1 LTRKNNLFILI
12 IVIII
17 KQGATMQEQNVK
29 ICKGPGCKAWSS
41 DRIAR
46 ELLEIREA
54 LDLDGVK
61 ICRVPCMKVCG
72 GGTSVRF
79 NSNSKIVKLKESD
92 EVLAVLGI
100 REAGAVA
107 CSA

>member
-1 LTRKNNLFILI
+1 
-12 IVIII
+12 
-17 KQGATMQEQNVK
+17 
-29 ICKGPGCKAWSS
+29 
-41 DRIAR
+41 
-46 ELLEIREA
+46 
-54 LDLDGVK
+54 
-61 ICRVPCMKVCG
+61 MKVCG